1 MTAVRG
7 LEDVRRAWRTV
18 EAAHAEWSPAG
29 PVVMVLSAHGGAGGS
44 TVSLAIATVAADARI
59 VECCT
64 ASASGLAAA
73 STAELGEVDVD
84 WRRGSRGPLLID
96 RLAGR
101 ATTLAEIPIPPA
113 CGRRLTVVDCA
124 GDPDVVV
131 NSAGWL
137 ARLARGLGQV
147 VVVAR
152 PTVPGLRRLE
162 TAGMVLGSHRVR
174 AVLMGCARRDLRAV
188 EQAAGPWTRS
198 VLAADAVA
206 LVPHDHRLAMAGL
219 TSDDLPAPVLDACL
233 NLTWKEH
240 QDV

>member
-18 EAAHAEWSPAG
+18 EAANTEWVPAG

-44 TVSLAIATVAADARI
+44 TVALAIATAAGDARI

-73 STAELGEVDVD
+73 STAELGQAGAD
-84 WRRGSRGPLLID
+84 WRRGSRGPVLID

-101 ATTLAEIPIPPA
+101 ATSLAEIPTPPE
-113 CGRRLTVVDCA
+113 CDRRLTVVDCA
-124 GDPDVVV
+124 GDPDVAV

-137 ARLARGLGQV
+137 SRLARGLDQI

-162 TAGMVLGSHRVR
+162 TASMVLGGHRVR
-174 AVLMGCARRDLRAV
+174 AVLVGCARRDLRAV

-198 VLAADAVA
+198 ALAADAVA
-206 LVPHDHRLAMAGL
+206 LVPHDPRLAMAGL
-219 TSDDLPAPVLDACL
+219 SPDDLPASVLDACS
-233 NLTWKEH
+233 NPSWKEH
-240 QDV
+240 QDA